1 MSGDPAREVLE
12 RCSQRELLVVTG
24 KGGVGKTAM
33 AVVLGRLL
41 AGTGKRTLVIE
52 VDPRENAHQMLGIA
66 PSGGDVVPAGGNL
79 RLQSLKPRDVL
90 DRLVLQQVKVEMLAR
105 RVLASPVYQH
115 FAEGAPGLKELA
127 VFGHALD
134 AVRRK
139 VADIVI
145 LDAPA
150 TGHGLSLLR
159 APIVVSEVIK
169 GGPIGRMGEELASF
183 AADSRRCGVMVVTT
197 AEEMPVQEAFELLEA
212 LRSELGRDA
221 EGVIANAL
229 YPTLSALEH
238 RDAAAD
244 PLLALWRERRAVNER
259 ELLRLSAAL
268 TAPLVTL
275 PFVAARRGPDLVE
288 QLVDAWRRSGE
299 P

>member
-12 RCSQRELLVVTG
+12 RCGQRELLIVTG

-52 VDPRENAHQMLGIA
+52 VDPRENAHQMLGIS

-79 RLQSLKPRDVL
+79 RLQSLKPRDV
-90 DRLVLQQVKVEMLAR
+90 LAR

-169 GGPIGRMGEELASF
+169 GGPIGRMGEELAAF
-183 AADSRRCGVMVVTT
+183 AADARRCGVMVVTT

-229 YPTLSALEH
+229 YPHLGPLEL
-238 RDAAAD
+238 RDAATD
-244 PLLALWRERRAVNER
+244 PLLALWKERRAVNER

-275 PFVAARRGPDLVE
+275 PFVAARRGPELVD